1 MAHITY
7 VAHDGSRTEV
17 AVELGSTVM
26 QGAIENSVSGIIAEC
41 GGCCSCATCHCYVDQ
56 AWLDNVGEPSAVEKE
71 IIECAIDPRPNSR
84 LSCQIEVTEEL
95 DGLVVYLPEAQ
106 Y

>member
-1 MAHITY
+1 MARITY

-17 AVELGSTVM
+17 DVELGSTVM
-26 QGAIENSVSGIIAEC
+26 QGAIENSVSGIVAEC
-41 GGCCSCATCHCYVDQ
+41 GGSCSCGTCHCYVDQ
-56 AWLDNVGEPSAVEKE
+56 AWLESVGNPSAMEKD
-71 IIECAIDPRPNSR
+71 IIECTINPQPNSR
-84 LSCQIEVTEEL
+84 LSCQIEVTEDL